1 MNGEICFEGFGLCL
15 RCFDSFE
22 NEARK
27 YESFPEIATIEEL
40 TQKELNSKGDAYKVP
55 TTLFSNFLKQ
65 RFDHDLP
72 EFMKLYSKAHF
83 SGLGFEFE
91 EGIVLPIASTTACYF
106 GKTSNPDRLAEYL
119 ANYQASVVRS
129 PFGGTRLNLHNDTIY
144 EFTLIR
150 ADFNLEAEKSKFF
163 FGYHFTT
170 DKFRFFI
177 KSSVQFDLTVIY
189 EEL

>member
-1 MNGEICFEGFGLCL
+1 MNGEFCFEGFGLCL
-15 RCFDSFE
+15 RCPDPFE

-40 TQKELNSKGDAYKVP
+40 AEKELRSK
-55 TTLFSNFLKQ
+55 SNTYRVSTQILSDFLKQ

-72 EFMKLYSKAHF
+72 EFMKLYSKTHF

-106 GKTSNPDRLAEYL
+106 GETNNPDQLAKFL
-119 ANYQASVVRS
+119 ANYQASVVKN
-129 PFGGTRLNLHNDTIY
+129 PFGGTRLSLHNDTIY

-150 ADFNLEAEKSKFF
+150 AGFNLEAEKNKFF

-177 KSSVQFDLTVIY
+177 KSSVQFDLTVVY